1 MANLAT
7 NERLESLVNAYY
19 EGATASPH
27 AMAFRYGWD
36 AAAAR
41 IGREHC
47 SYSNVYLTPDESKCY
62 DGAYYVKLYIHW
74 NYGYDA
80 YLFWSQPP
88 EIEGREAGR

>member
-19 EGATASPH
+19 KGATASPH
-27 AMAFRYGWD
+27 AMAFRYGWEV
-36 AAAAR
+36 AKV
-41 IGREHC
+41 GGKRENC
-47 SYSNVYLTPDESKCY
+47 CYSNVYQAPDETKGF